1 MIRGEEMKSKF
12 VKAVAG
18 LSLSA
23 LVATSC
29 VISAFAKDNSSTI
42 YDSGTGY
49 IAEKITHPEKGVMT
63 TDGIVD
69 YIGNGKLATNLEN
82 GNGDRGQNYSWG
94 SIGYGDYMYI
104 GTCYGAWTSTLQLMK
119 QNLGRDFDDTT
130 MKEALDTYYHENM
143 YTGEEDG
150 VDALGILLKLNVK
163 TGEVKILMS
172 KDLTNQN
179 TIFRNAIEFKDK
191 LYFCGSVN
199 TIPCIYQ
206 VDPKTDECKQVYAG
220 MTLEEY
226 MEEYSKGISVGIRGM
241 CVFDDK
247 LIVSCINSEGA
258 IICESENPEDQDSFK
273 VIAKDEDLFNYP
285 AYHYC
290 DSIYG
295 GSIFDMTQYGKSLY
309 VSICTGTPA
318 NATDRNTM
326 QAFGLVRGDIQADG
340 TWKWTSVVGDK
351 EKDGAKY
358 TFGIDPERTRSGTAN
373 LKVFNG
379 YLYIGEYNDEEIAV
393 ERMLFDNDFEF
404 MNLNFEQSIN
414 FYRMDEDENIE
425 LIVGDADEMFPNGG
439 ISGLGSGF
447 GSHENQY
454 IWNMTVYD
462 GKLYVG
468 TFDASS
474 FLIPLDEYM
483 NDENASKEWKDKV
496 DEYVE
501 KICKNYNGVPDSAYK
516 CAEYLDKATFGFD
529 LYVTEDGVNFTKI
542 TDNGFGDPYN
552 HGCRA
557 FGITNEGLFIGTANP
572 FYGTQVWKLSEKTVT
587 PVESSE
593 DSKQEDSKIE
603 KDESK
608 TESSSENSTDSPK
621 TGDSSNGIAYFLAG
635 LSLIAIVYTMN
646 KKLFKKN

>member
-1 MIRGEEMKSKF
+1 M
-12 VKAVAG
+12 
-18 LSLSA
+18 
-23 LVATSC
+23 
-29 VISAFAKDNSSTI
+29 
-42 YDSGTGY
+42 
-49 IAEKITHPEKGVMT
+49 
-63 TDGIVD
+63 
-69 YIGNGKLATNLEN
+69 
-82 GNGDRGQNYSWG
+82 
-94 SIGYGDYMYI
+94 
-104 GTCYGAWTSTLQLMK
+104 
-119 QNLGRDFDDTT
+119 
-130 MKEALDTYYHENM
+130 
-143 YTGEEDG
+143 
-150 VDALGILLKLNVK
+150 KLNVK

-340 TWKWTSVVGDK
+340 SWKWTSVVGDK

-379 YLYIGEYNDEEIAV
+379 YLYIGE
-393 ERMLFDNDFEF
+393 
-404 MNLNFEQSIN
+404 
-414 FYRMDEDENIE
+414 
-425 LIVGDADEMFPNGG
+425 
-439 ISGLGSGF
+439 
-447 GSHENQY
+447 
-454 IWNMTVYD
+454 
-462 GKLYVG
+462 
-468 TFDASS
+468 
-474 FLIPLDEYM
+474 
-483 NDENASKEWKDKV
+483 
-496 DEYVE
+496 
-501 KICKNYNGVPDSAYK
+501 
-516 CAEYLDKATFGFD
+516 
-529 LYVTEDGVNFTKI
+529 
-542 TDNGFGDPYN
+542 
-552 HGCRA
+552 
-557 FGITNEGLFIGTANP
+557 
-572 FYGTQVWKLSEKTVT
+572 
-587 PVESSE
+587 
-593 DSKQEDSKIE
+593 
-603 KDESK
+603 
-608 TESSSENSTDSPK
+608 
-621 TGDSSNGIAYFLAG
+621 
-635 LSLIAIVYTMN
+635 
-646 KKLFKKN
+646 

>member
-1 MIRGEEMKSKF
+1 MKNKL
-12 VKAVAG
+12 VKAVACT
-18 LSLSA
+18 SLSVLMMTA
-23 LVATSC
+23 CVTS
-29 VISAFAKDNSSTI
+29 VFAKDNNKPAAT

-49 IAEKITHPEKGVMT
+49 IAEKITHPNNGVMT

-69 YIGNGKLATNLEN
+69 YIGNGKLATNLED
-82 GNGDRGQNYSWG
+82 GKGDRGQNYSWA
-94 SIGYGDYMYI
+94 SLGYGDYMYI

-119 QNLGRDFDDTT
+119 NSLGRDFDDTVMT
-130 MKEALDTYYHENM
+130 EALETYYHGNM

-179 TIFRNAIEFKDK
+179 TIFRNAVEFKDK

-199 TIPCIYQ
+199 TVPCIYQ
-206 VDPKTDECKQVYAG
+206 VDPETDECKQVYAG

-226 MEEYSKGISVGIRGM
+226 LDAYSRGVCVGIRGM
-241 CVFDDK
+241 CVYDDK
-247 LIVSCINSEGA
+247 LIVSCINADGA
-258 IICESENPEDQDSFK
+258 IICESDNPTNQDSFK
-273 VIAKDEDLFNYP
+273 VIANNEDLFNYP

-295 GSIFDMTQYGKSLY
+295 GSIFDMVQYGKSLY
-309 VSICTGTPA
+309 VSICTGAPE
-318 NATDRNTM
+318 NATDKNTM
-326 QAFGLVRGDIQADG
+326 QSFGLVRGDVQSDG
-340 TWKWTSVVGDK
+340 SWKWTSVVGDK

-358 TFGIDPERTRSGTAN
+358 TFGIDPERTRSGAAN
-373 LKVFNG
+373 LIVFND

-393 ERMLFDNDFEF
+393 ERMMFDNDFDF

-414 FYRMDEDENIE
+414 FYRMDSNENVE
-425 LIVGDADEMFPNGG
+425 LVVGSPDKMFPKGG

-447 GSHENQY
+447 GNNENQY
-454 IWNMTVYD
+454 IWQMIVYD

-468 TFDASS
+468 TYDASS

-483 NDENASKEWKDKV
+483 NDKNAKQEWKDEV
-496 DEYVE
+496 DKYIEQ
-501 KICKNYNGVPDSAYK
+501 ICSNYKGVPDSAYT

-552 HGCRA
+552 HGCRE
-557 FGITNEGLFIGTANP
+557 FSITNEGLFVGTANP
-572 FYGTQVWKLSEKTVT
+572 FYGTQVWKLSKKSTL
-587 PVESSE
+587 PNESDDPKPE
-593 DSKQEDSKIE
+593 
-603 KDESK
+603 ESNENNN
-608 TESSSENSTDSPK
+608 TEPSNENNSDSPK
-621 TGDSSNGIAYFLAG
+621 TGDSENYMLYILAG
-635 LSLIAIVYTMN
+635 LSLTTLLLCITY
-646 KKLFKKN
+646 KKRIKTK